1 MLLFPST
8 QGVFLV
14 LESKTAHCNDRD
26 RVDNCHQ
33 PNVHL
38 AQRLQPLWAPCL
50 HKNKQTHSFMLSSHV
65 SISSNKCAF
74 SRTCHV
80 ICGLWYLI
88 EIPLLLNLKFSPLQ
102 RSLGRRTSG
111 WMIPSMMSPTST
123 PEPEPPV
130 YTVEDPTEVFSKHWT
145 RSHANG
151 LLIISNMV
159 TEKHSKLRPDAFKLL
174 MERGD
179 GANKTFRRE
188 LLFVFVCLHTLC
200 RKRVQIKSY
209 SFH

>member
-38 AQRLQPLWAPCL
+38 AQRLQPLWAPSL

-80 ICGLWYLI
+80 ICGLWYFI
-88 EIPLLLNLKFSPLQ
+88 EIPPLLNLKLGPLQ
-102 RSLGRRTSG
+102 RSLRWRTSG
-111 WMIPSMMSPTST
+111 WLITPMPQNVDVVLSSCHHNLISGPLKQLSPRWW
-123 PEPEPPV
+123 V
-130 YTVEDPTEVFSKHWT
+130 QH
-145 RSHANG
+145 
-151 LLIISNMV
+151 
-159 TEKHSKLRPDAFKLL
+159 
-174 MERGD
+174 
-179 GANKTFRRE
+179 
-188 LLFVFVCLHTLC
+188 LH
-200 RKRVQIKSY
+200 QSQNHQYIQ
-209 SFH
+209 